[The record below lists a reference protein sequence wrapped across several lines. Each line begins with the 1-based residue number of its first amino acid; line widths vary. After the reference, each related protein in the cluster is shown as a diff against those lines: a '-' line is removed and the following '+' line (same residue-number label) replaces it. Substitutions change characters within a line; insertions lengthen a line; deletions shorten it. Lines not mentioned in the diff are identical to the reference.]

1 MNRFLDIHGRD
12 IDSANYSSETNRM
25 NDLLA
30 DYDGKP
36 EVQAAAVALNLKMLF
51 DQLRMVN
58 TQFATLFLQR
68 NAENAAV
75 EVVDSQAIRT
85 ETDKVL
91 TAFFDAFEFCSSEYE
106 ELDYATPANE
116 MNDLTNYYK
125 TQLKARSTRRNSG
138 KDVSTEKPIA

>member
-1 MNRFLDIHGRD
+1 
-12 IDSANYSSETNRM
+12 
-25 NDLLA
+25 
-30 DYDGKP
+30 
-36 EVQAAAVALNLKMLF
+36 MLF

-85 ETDKVL
+85 ETDKAL